1 MSIWLGIRHLRAIG
15 GRYRKNAAALQNAI
29 CHRQAVLLA
38 LLPCF
43 RFATSKRHFVAPG
56 CRIQSP

>member
-1 MSIWLGIRHLRAIG
+1 MSIWLGIRHLGAIG

-29 CHRQAVLLA
+29 CHRRAVPLA
-38 LLPCF
+38 LLPYF
-43 RFATSKRHFVAPG
+43 RFASVKRPFAAPG